1 LDRGWNLLLTI
12 VMITNLIQTII
23 MITNVIETIIM
34 KRKKIIPKSLFDSSD
49 LYFITS
55 RVCICIVPYVF
66 KMWNKKIGGYL
77 YFFTTSIWFVL
88 RVKTI

>member
-1 LDRGWNLLLTI
+1 
-12 VMITNLIQTII
+12 MITNVIEIIIMITNVIKTII

-66 KMWNKKIGGYL
+66 
-77 YFFTTSIWFVL
+77 
-88 RVKTI
+88 